1 MKLIA
6 IVPAAGL
13 GKRFDS
19 SVKKT
24 MVMVKGFPLLIHT
37 LMRLHKSKLVSEI
50 IPVINEEDMEEW
62 IGIIEGSKISKI
74 KKIVPGGKYRHDS
87 VFNALRLLKEEDLVL
102 IHDGVRPVFPVQLID
117 RLVNGNKGFDGIAPG
132 LPVRETI
139 KTVGP
144 DGIVVTTANRDKFWT
159 VQTPQVFPFKAL
171 KKAYESA
178 FAEGFYATDDA
189 ALVERLGG
197 KVKIIEGSPFNIK
210 VTTREDL
217 DIVEYLLDK
226 SDIGSNLDE

>member
-13 GKRFDS
+13 GKRFNA

-24 MVMVKGFPLLIHT
+24 MVKVKGSPLLIYT
-37 LMRLHKSKLVSEI
+37 LMRLNRSKLVSEI

-62 IGIIEGSKISKI
+62 IGIIDGSKISKV
-74 KKIVPGGKYRHDS
+74 KKIVPGGKDRQDS

-102 IHDGVRPVFPVQLID
+102 IHDGVRPVFPVGLID
-117 RLVNGNKGFDGIAPG
+117 MLVNGINGFDGIAPG

-139 KTVGP
+139 KTVGA
-144 DGIVVTTANRDKFWT
+144 DGIVVNTANRDKFWT
-159 VQTPQVFPFKAL
+159 VQTPQVFPLEVL

-178 FAEGFYATDDA
+178 YTEGFYATDDA

-210 VTTREDL
+210 VTTPEDL

-226 SDIGSNLDE
+226 NDIGLN

>member
-24 MVMVKGFPLLIHT
+24 FVTVKGLPLLIYT
-37 LMRLHKSKLVSEI
+37 LKRLNMAKRVTEI
-50 IPVINEEDMEEW
+50 IPVLNEKDMEEW
-62 IGIIEGSKISKI
+62 IDIIDAAKIKKI
-74 KKIVPGGKYRHDS
+74 KKIVPGGKERQDS
-87 VFNALRLLKEEDLVL
+87 IYNALRILTGEALVL
-102 IHDGVRPVFPVQLID
+102 IHDGVRPVFPVQLVD
-117 RLVNGNKGFDGIAPG
+117 SLVKGIKGFDGIVPG

-139 KTVGP
+139 KTVSP
-144 DGIVVTTANRDKFWT
+144 DGIVLSTENRDKLWT
-159 VQTPQVFPFKAL
+159 VQTPQVFPLKVI

-178 FAEGFYATDDA
+178 YAEGYYATDDA
-189 ALVERLGG
+189 ALVERMGG
-197 KVKIIEGSPFNIK
+197 RVSIIKGSPFNIK

-217 DIVEYLLDK
+217 AIVESLLNKKDIVL
-226 SDIGSNLDE
+226 S

>member
-13 GKRFDS
+13 GKRFDPT
-19 SVKKT
+19 VKKT
-24 MVMVKGFPLLIHT
+24 MFMVKGLPILIHT
-37 LMRLHKSKLVSEI
+37 LMRLNKSKLVSEI

-62 IGIIEGSKISKI
+62 IGIIEASNISKV
-74 KKIVPGGKYRHDS
+74 KKIVPGGKERQDS

-102 IHDGVRPVFPVQLID
+102 IHDGVRPIFPVGLID
-117 RLVNGNKGFDGIAPG
+117 RLVNDNEGFDGIVPG

-144 DGIVVTTANRDKFWT
+144 DGVVVATANRDKFWT
-159 VQTPQVFPFKAL
+159 VQTPQVFPLKVL

-178 FAEGFYATDDA
+178 FAERFYATDDA

-197 KVKIIEGSPFNIK
+197 KVKIIEGSPLNIK
-210 VTTREDL
+210 ITAREDI

-226 SDIGSNLDE
+226 GDIGLN

>member
-1 MKLIA
+1 
-6 IVPAAGL
+6 
-13 GKRFDS
+13 
-19 SVKKT
+19 
-24 MVMVKGFPLLIHT
+24 MVKGSPVLIHT
-37 LMRLHKSKLVSEI
+37 LMRLNRSKLVSEI
-50 IPVINEEDMEEW
+50 IPVINEEDMTEW
-62 IGIIEGSKISKI
+62 IGIIYGSKISKI
-74 KKIVPGGKYRHDS
+74 KKIVPGGKDRHDS

-117 RLVNGNKGFDGIAPG
+117 MLVNGIKGFDGIVPG

-144 DGIVVTTANRDKFWT
+144 DGIVVNTANRDKFWT
-159 VQTPQVFPFKAL
+159 VQTPQVFPLKVL

-178 FAEGFYATDDA
+178 YNEGSFATDDA

-197 KVKIIEGSPFNIK
+197 KVKMILGSPFNIK

-217 DIVEYLLDK
+217 DIVEYLLEK
-226 SDIGSNLDE
+226 NDIGLN

>member
-24 MVMVKGFPLLIHT
+24 FVTVKGLPLLIYT
-37 LMRLHKSKLVSEI
+37 LKRLNMAKRVTEI
-50 IPVINEEDMEEW
+50 IPVLNEKDMEEW
-62 IGIIEGSKISKI
+62 IDIIDAAKIKKI
-74 KKIVPGGKYRHDS
+74 KKIVPGGKERQDS
-87 VFNALRLLKEEDLVL
+87 IYNALRILTGEALVL
-102 IHDGVRPVFPVQLID
+102 IHDGVRPVFPVQLVD
-117 RLVNGNKGFDGIAPG
+117 SLVKGIKGFDGIVPG

-139 KTVGP
+139 KTVSP
-144 DGIVVTTANRDKFWT
+144 DGIVLSTENRDKLWT
-159 VQTPQVFPFKAL
+159 VQTPQVFPLKVI

-178 FAEGFYATDDA
+178 YAERYYATDDA
-189 ALVERLGG
+189 ALVERMGG
-197 KVKIIEGSPFNIK
+197 RVSIIKGSPFNIK

-217 DIVEYLLDK
+217 AIIESLLNKKDIVL
-226 SDIGSNLDE
+226 S

>member
-13 GKRFDS
+13 GKRFDPT
-19 SVKKT
+19 VKKT
-24 MVMVKGFPLLIHT
+24 MFMVKGLPILIHT
-37 LMRLHKSKLVSEI
+37 LMRLNKSKLVSEI

-62 IGIIEGSKISKI
+62 IGIIEASNISKV
-74 KKIVPGGKYRHDS
+74 KKIVPGGKERQDS

-102 IHDGVRPVFPVQLID
+102 IHDGVRPIFPVGLID
-117 RLVNGNKGFDGIAPG
+117 RLVNDNEGFDGIVPG

-144 DGIVVTTANRDKFWT
+144 DGVVVATANRDKFWT
-159 VQTPQVFPFKAL
+159 VQTPQVFPLKVL

-197 KVKIIEGSPFNIK
+197 KVKIIEGSPLNIK
-210 VTTREDL
+210 VTAREDI

-226 SDIGSNLDE
+226 SDIGLN